1 MPQPKTSRKTTLA
14 LAAMG
19 SIAVLSVAACGG
31 PPQQEDSETSG
42 TVTLLGYSAVV
53 QDNYQK
59 AVIEPFQEKY
69 PDIDVEYVPGDNAAK
84 MLGTLRS
91 EKDNPRTDVVIMD
104 TSVAETG
111 VAEGLFDEL
120 TSEKVPNVDNVVE
133 QGKTKGGY
141 AATFDSYVMLY
152 NKEKVDNDPS
162 SWKAL
167 WEAPN
172 QSVALDAA
180 PDIQGIS
187 LQRIVSEMQ
196 GKDYKT
202 DSKAAVKEL
211 SELAPKVSSWAP
223 SPSSY
228 QAITD
233 GGVTYATGWNARAQ
247 LFSNESPDTLGV
259 VTPDEG
265 TVFQINTVNMTKN
278 SKHKKA
284 TQTFIDYALSTDA
297 QKAFSEQMYYAPT
310 VKDVELNEDASKR
323 VVQPDSDAL
332 LEMDWSWIAEHR
344 DSWTEDWTREAIQ

>member
-1 MPQPKTSRKTTLA
+1 MAQTKMSRLPKLA
-14 LAAMG
+14 LAVTG
-19 SIAVLSVAACGG
+19 SISLLAVTACGG
-31 PPQQEDSETSG
+31 PAQQEDSATSG

-59 AVIEPFQEKY
+59 AVVEPFEEKY
-69 PDIDVEYVPGDNAAK
+69 PDITVEYVPGDNAAK

-91 EKDNPRTDVVIMD
+91 EKDSPRTDVVIMD

-111 VAEGLFDEL
+111 VKEGLFDEL
-120 TSEKVPNVDNVVE
+120 TPDTVPNVANVVD

-152 NKEKVDNDPS
+152 NKGKADKDPS

-167 WEAPN
+167 WDAPN
-172 QSVALDAA
+172 QSVAIDAA

-196 GKDYKT
+196 GKNYKT
-202 DSKAAVKEL
+202 DSDAAVKEL
-211 SELAPKVSSWAP
+211 SKLAPKVSSWAP
-223 SPSSY
+223 SPSPY

-247 LFSNESPDTLGV
+247 LFSNEDPDTLGV

-265 TVFQINTVNMTKN
+265 TVFQINTINMTKN

-284 TQTFIDYALSTDA
+284 TQTFIDYALSVDA

-310 VKDVELNEDASKR
+310 VEDVELNKDAASR
-323 VVQPDSDAL
+323 VVQPDSNAL
-332 LEMDWSWIAEHR
+332 LEMDWSWIAGHR
-344 DSWTEDWTREAIQ
+344 DAWTEDWKREVIQ

>member
-1 MPQPKTSRKTTLA
+1 MAHTKMSRLPKLA
-14 LAAMG
+14 
-19 SIAVLSVAACGG
+19 IAVAGCISLFALTACGG
-31 PPQQEDSETSG
+31 PAQQEDSKTSG

-59 AVIEPFQEKY
+59 AVIEPFEKKY
-69 PDIDVEYVPGDNAAK
+69 PDITVEYVPGDNAAK

-91 EKDNPRTDVVIMD
+91 EKDSPRTDVVIMD

-111 VAEGLFDEL
+111 VKEGLFDEL
-120 TSEKVPNVDNVVE
+120 TPEKVPNVDNVVD
-133 QGKTKGGY
+133 QGVTKGGY

-152 NKEKVDNDPS
+152 NKEKVDKDPT

-167 WEAPN
+167 WEAPD

-196 GKDYKT
+196 NKDYKT
-202 DSKAAVKEL
+202 DSKDAVKEL
-211 SELAPKVSSWAP
+211 SKLAPKVSSWAP

-233 GGVTYATGWNARAQ
+233 GGVSYATGWNARAQ
-247 LFSNESPDTLGV
+247 LFSDESPDALGV
-259 VTPDEG
+259 ATPDEG

-278 SKHKKA
+278 SKHKEA

-310 VKDVELNEDASKR
+310 VKDVKLNDDASKR
-323 VVQPDSDAL
+323 VVQPGSDAL

-344 DSWTEDWTREAIQ
+344 DAWTEDWKREVIQ